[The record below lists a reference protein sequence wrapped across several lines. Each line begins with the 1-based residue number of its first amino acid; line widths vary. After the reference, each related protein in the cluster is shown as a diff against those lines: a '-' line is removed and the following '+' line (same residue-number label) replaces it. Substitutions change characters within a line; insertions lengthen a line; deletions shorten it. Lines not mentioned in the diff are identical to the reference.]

1 MSGLQKGKEGGRVD
15 YRVALRQTS
24 PFDAFASYLED
35 RQSTDLD
42 GRPLLRES
50 GAGET

>member
-1 MSGLQKGKEGGRVD
+1 MSGHQKGEEDGSVD

-35 RQSTDLD
+35 RRGTDWD
-42 GRPLLRES
+42 DRPLLRES